1 MLESNGLLDWD
12 SIDHLDLN
20 DEGKLAMKQKSIKN
34 LHDFFTDNLKVSSM
48 NHSQS
53 SDVRLHNDMNHKT
66 ITQSVPQQP
75 QQQPPIKH
83 SLASDITPTLIPG
96 SQQEQQQQQQQQHL
110 PPNSHLN
117 SVSSKASINPQ
128 HLNQTKSRG
137 TQSE

>member
-1 MLESNGLLDWD
+1 
-12 SIDHLDLN
+12 
-20 DEGKLAMKQKSIKN
+20 
-34 LHDFFTDNLKVSSM
+34 M

-117 SVSSKASINPQ
+117 SVEASINPQ
-128 HLNQTKSRG
+128 HLNQTKKQRNPIRMIGSVLF
-137 TQSE
+137 SAI